1 MARSSCSEVYYKK
14 GVLKSFAKF
23 PGKRVR
29 RSLFLNKAAALRP
42 ATLSK
47 KRLRHRCYPV
57 NLMKFLRTPFFTEH
71 FRWLLL
77 HGHEFKLLGFLV
89 FWTRWRYFKISWQ
102 SGSKQLT
109 KDLVLL
115 WFQGF
120 IHRTWN
126 LKKKILLKLIL
137 SDAKRPRT
145 STTSLRYFF

>member
-1 MARSSCSEVYYKK
+1 MQRCRCRWVADTIFSSLKFRSSHWQIFFKRV
-14 GVLKSFAKF
+14 VLKHLAKIHTNAS
-23 PGKRVR
+23 V
-29 RSLFLNKAAALRP
+29 LDFL
-42 ATLSK
+42 
-47 KRLRHRCYPV
+47 V
-57 NLMKFLRTPFFTEH
+57 KFLRTPFFTEH